1 MREGDSPG
9 EGSGKLAATFRSPK
23 PTLDKHPSPPG
34 TAPLIGPD
42 DPPPYVVL
50 HEQGAAEALLVCDHA
65 SRAFPRAMERLG
77 LPELATWQHVA
88 WDIGAAELTR
98 GLANALDA
106 PAVLAGYSRL
116 VADCNRDPDHAE
128 VFRGESDG
136 WVVPGNQS
144 LTDAARRARCGAFFA
159 PYHARIAASLEELRG
174 RGVIPLFVSIHT
186 FTPVLSGRQRPWHVG
201 VLWDA
206 DEENAR
212 RLMSG
217 LAQVDGLVVGDNQPY
232 SGRHPA
238 DYTINHH
245 ARRAGLPHL
254 CIEVRQDQVDSPAG
268 VERWVR
274 LLAVLI
280 GDMLGEPAAHRLLH
294 QESVAWRHMNRR

>member
-1 MREGDSPG
+1 
-9 EGSGKLAATFRSPK
+9 
-23 PTLDKHPSPPG
+23 
-34 TAPLIGPD
+34 
-42 DPPPYVVL
+42 
-50 HEQGAAEALLVCDHA
+50 
-65 SRAFPRAMERLG
+65 MERLG

-98 GLANALDA
+98 GLANALNA

-116 VADCNRDPDHAE
+116 VADCNRDPDHQE

-144 LTDAARRARCGAFFA
+144 LAHAERRARHEAFFS

-174 RGVIPLFVSIHT
+174 RRVIPLFVSIHT
-186 FTPVLSGRQRPWHVG
+186 FTPVMSGRQRPWHVG

-206 DEENAR
+206 DEANAR
-212 RLMSG
+212 RLMDG
-217 LAQVDGLVVGDNQPY
+217 LAQVEGLVVGDNQPY

-238 DYTINHH
+238 DYTIDHH
-245 ARRAGLPHL
+245 AGRAGLPHL

-274 LLAVLI
+274 LLAALI
-280 GDMLGEPAAHRLLH
+280 GNMLGEPVVHRLLH
-294 QESVAWRHMNRR
+294 QESAAWRHMNRR